1 VRRLRGV
8 SKGPLAVAG
17 ILATPLFFVG
27 LMAFSLKL
35 DKPTFRV
42 ANGSRELGDP
52 LKATV
57 WKIYLLAFAVSLAVV
72 LVGVLALLVR
82 SRLAVALPAVAAIV
96 ATTLLLIPLPTWA
109 AQHTARYPLGVDNTP
124 QSDPGDL
131 FLRGEWEQNAK
142 TTARQIGF
150 WTIAM
155 SVAAIAIATALE
167 VRRRRGIVGP
177 PVPLPPELPGGEPQ
191 VVVQPPPATV
201 ERR

>member
-1 VRRLRGV
+1 MRRLRAAP
-8 SKGPLAVAG
+8 KGPLAVSG

-35 DKPTFRV
+35 DEPTVHV
-42 ANGSRELGDP
+42 ANGSQVLGDP

-57 WKIYLLAFAVSLAVV
+57 WRIYLFALLVSLAVV
-72 LVGVLALLVR
+72 LVGVLAMPVR
-82 SRLAVALPAVAAIV
+82 SRLAVAAPAVAAIV
-96 ATTLLLIPLPTWA
+96 ATILLVIPLSTWA
-109 AQHTARYPLGVDNTP
+109 AAHTARYPLGVDNIP
-124 QSDPGDL
+124 KSDPGDL

-155 SVAAIAIATALE
+155 SVAAVAIAGALE

-177 PVPLPPELPGGEPQ
+177 PVPPPPQLPGGEPQ

-201 ERR
+201 DRG